1 MTARRSPKLSRWYS
15 LARLVASE
23 TAAAR
28 GIDNTP
34 PPEVVA
40 NLRRLARG
48 LDRVRRLLGHPL
60 EISSGYRS
68 PALNAAVGGAS
79 GSQHTQGLAV
89 DFCCPGFG
97 APLAVADAVARSDI
111 DYDTVLLE
119 YGRWVHLSFAPA
131 PRRRLL
137 TIYDDGAGYREGI
150 VDASGRRLA

>member
-1 MTARRSPKLSRWYS
+1 MKARRSPKLSRWYS

-34 PPEVVA
+34 PPEVLG

-68 PALNAAVGGAS
+68 PALNAAVGGTA

-97 APLAVADAVARSDI
+97 PPLAVARAIARSDI

-137 TIYDDGAGYREGI
+137 TIYEDGSGYREGI
-150 VDASGRRLA
+150 IDPSGRRVA